1 MVSTEQPSGSR
12 LEEPT
17 NRMGDGL
24 NIKDEV
30 GCESGET
37 GELRYEAVVNGGPPP
52 KTAGMTISPR
62 GQILDLNSEFDG
74 QDERPTRDRKKRF
87 NRYRG
92 VTTTN
97 NQDSGLC

>member
-1 MVSTEQPSGSR
+1 MVSTDQPSDSR
-12 LEEPT
+12 LEEKT

-24 NIKDEV
+24 NIMDEA
-30 GCESGET
+30 GESGKT
-37 GELRYEAVVNGGPPP
+37 GELRLEAVVNGPLP

-62 GQILDLNSEFDG
+62 GQILDLNSDFDG

-92 VTTTN
+92 VTSD
-97 NQDSGLC
+97 NQDDGLY